1 MHRSIVRTPL
11 MAALALALVAG
22 SGCGWIK
29 SKIKT
34 DVPYQDSQMARP
46 LEMPPGLD
54 KPGSTGGMAI
64 PDAAGVSGG
73 SVQTL
78 PPGMD
83 ASAGV
88 AGVSELRLAGSL
100 ESAYPRLGQALEG
113 LDGVEVLSRA
123 QLLNSYEVR
132 FEGQTMLLRAE
143 QSGDAVRVTALSGSG
158 QVLAGGAGARLLGL
172 LQPRLQ

>member
-11 MAALALALVAG
+11 MAALALALAAG

-29 SKIKT
+29 SKINT
-34 DVPYQDSQMARP
+34 EAPYQDSQMSRP

-73 SVQTL
+73 SVQGL
-78 PPGMD
+78 PPGMG
-83 ASAGV
+83 APAG
-88 AGVSELRLAGSL
+88 AAAVSELQLADTL
-100 ESAYPRLGQALEG
+100 ESAYRRLGLALER
-113 LDGVEVLSRA
+113 LDGVEVLAQA

-132 FEGQTMLLRAE
+132 FEGQTLLLKAE
-143 QSGDAVRVTALSGSG
+143 QSGDSVRVSALSGSG
-158 QVLAGGAGARLLGL
+158 QALAGGAGAKLLGL
-172 LQPRLQ
+172 LQARLQ